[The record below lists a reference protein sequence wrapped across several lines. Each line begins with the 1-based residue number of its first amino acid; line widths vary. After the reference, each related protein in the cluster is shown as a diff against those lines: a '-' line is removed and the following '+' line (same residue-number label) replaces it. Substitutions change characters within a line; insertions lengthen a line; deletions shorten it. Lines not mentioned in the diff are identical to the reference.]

1 VPVILTFIKDAS
13 SSQGALS
20 SVEATE
26 SRLLETLI
34 FAPSPSG
41 EPSTTSPQLGFAKTF
56 LITAPEGEIAGI
68 AVFFYNYST
77 WRAQPG
83 ICLEDLYVQPKYR
96 RRGYARLLIQELA
109 REARRINGGKLEWV
123 CLKGI
128 ESALKFYD
136 SLGAK
141 RMEDWLSLRVDG
153 DALVRLTEKKVC
165 GG

>member
-1 VPVILTFIKDAS
+1 MPIILTFIKDAA

-26 SRLLETLI
+26 VKLRETLI
-34 FAPSPSG
+34 FAPSPSK
-41 EPSTTSPQLGFAKTF
+41 EPSTTSSQLGFAKTF
-56 LITAPEGEIAGI
+56 IITAPEGEVAGM
-68 AVFFYNYST
+68 AMFFYNYST

-96 RRGYARLLIQELA
+96 RRGYAELLIQELA
-109 REARRINGGKLEWV
+109 KEARRINGGKLEWV
-123 CLKGI
+123 CLKGN

-136 SLGAK
+136 ILGAK

-153 DALVRLTEKKVC
+153 DALARLT
-165 GG
+165 